1 MLPLHLSVVVGFYA
15 DETRQISASVNEV
28 LALQKRLP
36 RSVGHG
42 DGNMV
47 TLINPFGHE
56 IPLYWEGCF
65 SQDVR
70 LLSESLPIC

>member
-1 MLPLHLSVVVGFYA
+1 MAGFYA

-36 RSVGHG
+36 RSVGYG
-42 DGNMV
+42 DANLV
-47 TLINPFGHE
+47 TLVNPFGE
-56 IPLYWEGCF
+56 KISLFWEGCF

-70 LLSESLPIC
+70 LLSESLLIC